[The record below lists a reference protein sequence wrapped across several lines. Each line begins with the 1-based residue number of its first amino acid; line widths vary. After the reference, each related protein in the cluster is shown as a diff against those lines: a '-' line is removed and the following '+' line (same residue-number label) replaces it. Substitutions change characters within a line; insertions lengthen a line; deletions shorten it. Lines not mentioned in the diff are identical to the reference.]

1 MKNGGLHNNGK
12 IRQVK
17 EQQNCTG
24 ISERDQH
31 DFVKGS
37 SESGSV

>member
-1 MKNGGLHNNGK
+1 MGGGVHNNEK
-12 IRQVK
+12 IRQVR
-17 EQQNCTG
+17 EQKKCTG